1 MIILG
6 IDPGIAI
13 VGYGVIEHTGNRYR
27 TIAYDSLLTP
37 AHTPDSERLKTIY
50 TGLRQIIYDYK
61 PEVCAIEKLYYN
73 NNAKTVI
80 QVAQGRGVAMLAAA
94 NEGLKVYE
102 YTPLQIKQS
111 LTGYG
116 KADKKQMQQMTKM
129 ILGLDKVPKPDDTA
143 DALAVAICHSHF
155 AAYNMLN
162 ERLEETK

>member
-1 MIILG
+1 MMILG

-13 VGYGVIEHTGNRYR
+13 VGYGVIEYIGNRYR
-27 TIAYDSLLTP
+27 TIDYGSILTP
-37 AHTPDSERLKTIY
+37 AHTPDAERLSSIY
-50 TGLRQIIYDYK
+50 TQLRQIIYKNK
-61 PEVCAIEKLYYN
+61 PEVCAIEKLFYN

-80 QVAQGRGVAMLAAA
+80 SVAQGRGVSMLAAY

-102 YTPLQIKQS
+102 YTPLQIKQA

-116 KADKKQMQQMTKM
+116 RADKKQMQQMTKM

-155 AAYNMLN
+155 SMYNSIN
-162 ERLEETK
+162 ERLEGLK

>member
-13 VGYGVIEHTGNRYR
+13 MGYGVIEYIGNRYR
-27 TIAYDSLLTP
+27 TITYNSILTP
-37 AHTPDSERLKTIY
+37 AHTPDAERLKSIY
-50 TGLRQIIYDYK
+50 SQLRNIIYEYK
-61 PEVCAIEKLYYN
+61 PDVCAIEKLYYN

-80 QVAQGRGVAMLAAA
+80 SVAQGRGVAMLAAA

-102 YTPLQIKQS
+102 YTPLQIKQA

-116 KADKKQMQQMTKM
+116 RADKKQMQQMTKM

-143 DALAVAICHSHF
+143 DALAVAICHSHY
-155 AAYNMLN
+155 ANYNLLN
-162 ERLEETK
+162 EKLEEYK